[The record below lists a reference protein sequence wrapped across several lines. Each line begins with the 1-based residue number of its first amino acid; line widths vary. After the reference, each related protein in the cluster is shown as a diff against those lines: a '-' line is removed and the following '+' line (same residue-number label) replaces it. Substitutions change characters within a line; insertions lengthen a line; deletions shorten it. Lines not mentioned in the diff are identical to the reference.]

1 MSTLIS
7 RPDGTYGV
15 EGSFTVHPVTQA
27 RVLRGEW
34 IKLRS
39 LRSTAVTLAAAVV
52 LMVAMGWIFGWATE
66 ANWSDLSAE
75 ERASFSP
82 VDTTLAGFYLAQLAV
97 GVLGV
102 LMVTGEYATGMIRAT
117 FGAVPRRL
125 PVLWA
130 KSALYAGVTFS
141 LMVAA
146 GFVAFVGGQR
156 LLGTH
161 GTSLAAAGAV
171 RAVVGVAGYLALIGV
186 FSVALGFV
194 VRSTG
199 GGVAILCGLLLVVP
213 TLGLLLPSSWRDH
226 LLPYLPSN
234 AGSTMFS
241 VRTTPDALSAGT
253 SLLVLLAWVAAALVA
268 AAIVLR
274 ERDA

>member
-1 MSTLIS
+1 MSTLTAEPANAPIS
-7 RPDGTYGV
+7 SDVVKV
-15 EGSFTVHPVTQA
+15 ERVTGA
-27 RVLRGEW
+27 RVLNSEW

-39 LRSTAVTLAAAVV
+39 LRSTAVTLATAVS
-52 LMVAMGWIFGWATE
+52 LMVAMGWIIGWATD
-66 ANWSDLSAE
+66 ANWSDSSPE

-82 VDTTLAGFYLAQLAV
+82 VDVTLAGYYLAQLAV

-102 LMVTGEYATGMIRAT
+102 LTVTGEYATGMIRAT

-130 KSALYAGVTFS
+130 KSTLYAGVTFV
-141 LMVAA
+141 LMLAA
-146 GFVAFVGGQR
+146 GFAAFVGGQE

-161 GTSLAAAGAV
+161 GTDLSATGAV
-171 RAVVGVAGYLALIGV
+171 RAIVGVAGYLALIGV
-186 FSVALGFV
+186 FSVALGFI

-241 VRTTPDALSAGT
+241 ARTAPDALSAST
-253 SLLVLLAWVAAALVA
+253 SLLVLLAWVAAALAGA
-268 AAIVLR
+268 AVLVKR
-274 ERDA
+274 RDA